1 MKNHIILAVGL
12 TVLVAVGFVSNMP
25 NAVAV
30 AKQQQTQQEEA
41 AIGVEFARLVFA
53 NEQYNWIAGDNIELQ
68 PVPVQQLINRLGG
81 TPRNRNFGTLL
92 DTIGQ
97 AGWELAFETRD
108 PESGDRAWVFQ
119 RFN

>member
-53 NEQYNWIAGDNIELQ
+53 NDQYNCCLLYTS
-68 PVPVQQLINRLGG
+68 PS
-81 TPRNRNFGTLL
+81 PRDATLSRMPSS
-92 DTIGQ
+92 
-97 AGWELAFETRD
+97 A
-108 PESGDRAWVFQ
+108 
-119 RFN
+119 